1 MCGEDMS
8 AMLIFIIGALI
19 AGIVTAG
26 LYYFV
31 RWSRHHAPPYIA
43 HLLNLSPLPQA
54 LVNDEG
60 QIISKNRAFEKQFPD
75 GAPRSME
82 QISEELNSLERERF
96 AKFLRGAYTHKD
108 VVGDFSKDPDDAWVR
123 LRMQPLAGY
132 GGLYAMTYEER
143 SLNTS
148 QRTPAEQ
155 EVVKLLFDRALTGI
169 LIMDLHGRVKTWN
182 PAFAALFE
190 DEIVRNTP
198 ITEML
203 SEEEVSEFEIVLQA
217 LQSGEIERKELDI
230 FFADR
235 NSPVSGYIQRLPTD
249 NLSLHIFDQSEQ
261 KNLQLRLLQS
271 QKLHAMGQLA
281 GGIAHDFN
289 NLLTGMAGFCDLLL
303 SRHSPGD
310 QSFTDIMQIKQ
321 NTDRAA
327 NLVRQ
332 LLAFSRQQT
341 LQPKVIDLGE
351 TLSELTALL
360 QRLIGTSNELKVHH
374 GQGLGLVKI
383 DHGYFEQVVINM
395 VVNARDAMPKG
406 GTIQLKTY
414 NKILNRRTI
423 IGTEAI
429 PKGNY
434 VVLEVIDTGTGIS
447 DDNLPRIFDPFF
459 STKESGAGTGLG
471 LSTVYGIVKQMDG
484 YIGVETK
491 LGEGTTFKIF
501 LPRFIPE
508 KAVNITRK
516 NDEDTGLKDLGGSGR
531 ILLAEDETAVRL
543 FASRALRDKGYDVVE
558 AHDGREAINIYTNA
572 LERDQPFDIVITDVV
587 MPNMDG
593 PSLAK
598 QIQEVNPTATI
609 IFISGYAETSFRD
622 QLSHDESIHFLPK
635 PFSLQEL
642 ASKVKDVMTA
652 LQNPVDN
659 KVIANYRPDAVAEK

>member
-1 MCGEDMS
+1 
-8 AMLIFIIGALI
+8 MLIFIIGGVIASILTVAL
-19 AGIVTAG
+19 
-26 LYYFV
+26 YMYV
-31 RWSRHHAPPYIA
+31 RWVRHHRAPPYIN

-54 LVNDEG
+54 LVNERG
-60 QIISKNRAFEKQFPD
+60 EIITFNKAFEKHFPD
-75 GAPRSME
+75 GTPGSMD
-82 QISEELNSLERERF
+82 QMTEELNSLERERF
-96 AKFLRGAYTHKD
+96 TQFLRGAYTHKD
-108 VVGDFSKDPDDAWVR
+108 VIGDFSKDPDDAWVR
-123 LRMQPLAGY
+123 IRMQPLSGY
-132 GGLYAMTYEER
+132 GGLFAMTYEER
-143 SLNTS
+143 RLNLN

-155 EVVKLLFDRALTGI
+155 EVVKLLFDKALTGI
-169 LIMDLHGRVKTWN
+169 LIMDLQGHIKTWN
-182 PAFAALFE
+182 PAFAELL
-190 DEIVRNTP
+190 DKPLQRNTQ
-198 ITEML
+198 ILDLL
-203 SEEEVSEFEIVLQA
+203 SEEEVSEFETVLHG
-217 LQSGEIERKELDI
+217 LQSGEFEHKELDM

-235 NSPVSGYIQRLPTD
+235 KSPITGYIQRLPTD

-360 QRLIGTSNELKVHH
+360 QRLIGTSNDLRVHH

-395 VVNARDAMPKG
+395 VVNARDAMLKG

-414 NKILNRRTI
+414 NKLLNRRTI

-429 PKGNY
+429 PKGSY
-434 VVLEVIDTGTGIS
+434 VVLEVSDSGTGIQ
-447 DDNLPRIFDPFF
+447 DEHLPRIFDPFF

-471 LSTVYGIVKQMDG
+471 LSTVYGIVKQMEG
-484 YIGVETK
+484 YIGVETE
-491 LGEGTTFKIF
+491 LNEGTTFKIF
-501 LPRFIPE
+501 LPRFIPN

-516 NDEDTGLKDLGGSGR
+516 TEDEIKTKDLAGTGR

-543 FASRALRDKGYDVVE
+543 FATRALRDKGYDVVE
-558 AHDGREAINIYTNA
+558 AHDGREAINIYQNA
-572 LERDQPFDIVITDVV
+572 LSRDQGFDIVITDVV

-598 QIQEVNPTATI
+598 NIQEVNPMATI

-622 QLSHDESIHFLPK
+622 QLTHDETIHFLPK

-642 ASKVKDVMTA
+642 ATKVKEVMTT
-652 LQNPVDN
+652 LKRDPIDN
-659 KVIANYRPDAVAEK
+659 KILANYRPDAVGEK